1 MKRPYI
7 LGFGGTTRLNSST
20 ERAVAWVL
28 RDLERRGATT
38 KLIQGHELALPP
50 YRPDMTSMPVRARKL
65 VSEVRK
71 ADGVILGTPGYHG
84 GISGLVKNAI
94 DYLEEMSNDER
105 PYLDGR
111 VVGCIVTAA
120 GDQGAV
126 MTLNA
131 LRSVVHALRG
141 WPTPM
146 GVSIVTT
153 EPIFDDKG
161 ECAAN
166 QVRNRL
172 ETLSRQVWA
181 MTNQYMRIDIAS

>member
-20 ERAVAWVL
+20 ERAIAWVL
-28 RDLERRGATT
+28 RDLEKRGATT
-38 KLIQGHELALPP
+38 KLFRGHELDLPP
-50 YRPDMTSMPVRARKL
+50 YRPGMAELPVRARDL
-65 VSEVRK
+65 VSELRV
-71 ADGVILGTPGYHG
+71 ADGVIFGTPGYHG

-94 DYLEEMSNDER
+94 DYLEELSNDER

-141 WPTPM
+141 WLTPM

-153 EPIFDDKG
+153 RPIFDDNG
-161 ECAAN
+161 ECIAHR
-166 QVRNRL
+166 VRNNL
-172 ETLSRQVWA
+172 ETLAGQVWA
-181 MTNQYMRIDIAS
+181 LTNRNPRIEIAI

>member
-1 MKRPYI
+1 MTPTYVVG
-7 LGFGGTTRLNSST
+7 LGGTTRANSST
-20 ERAVAWVL
+20 EKAIAWVL

-38 KLIQGHELALPP
+38 RLIKGAELDLPP
-50 YRPDMTSMPVRARKL
+50 YRPGMEHLPPAARDL
-65 VSEVRK
+65 VAELRK

-94 DYLEEMSNDER
+94 DYIEEMRADER

-126 MTLNA
+126 MTLSA

-146 GVSIVTT
+146 GVSIITT
-153 EPIFDDKG
+153 ESVFDDRG
-161 ECAAN
+161 ECITPRVRSN
-166 QVRNRL
+166 LQILSQQV
-172 ETLSRQVWA
+172 
-181 MTNQYMRIDIAS
+181 MRMAGGDVRAGVAS